1 MAMAEAVNNH
11 LGVANDQGSDIERR
25 QYEIALI
32 SEMYH
37 TASLY
42 HDDVIDKAELR
53 RGKDSA
59 NLRWGEKTSIF
70 GGNYVIATSN
80 VMLAKLRDPKVIG
93 VKSQMLNWS
102 AQDLRQFKSSGT
114 WKIPLILVR
123 APFFLSLEKSA
134 SVRGIKKN
142 NWMHV
147 IFA

>member
-1 MAMAEAVNNH
+1 MAMAEAVNHH
-11 LGVANDQGSDIERR
+11 LQVGNTSAIERR

-59 NLRWGEKTSIF
+59 NLLWGDKTSIF

-80 VMLAKLRDPKVIG
+80 IMLAKLRDPKVIG
-93 VKSQMLNWS
+93 V
-102 AQDLRQFKSSGT
+102 
-114 WKIPLILVR
+114 
-123 APFFLSLEKSA
+123 
-134 SVRGIKKN
+134 
-142 NWMHV
+142 
-147 IFA
+147 